1 MQKHVLSVASLR
13 NFPNNNNF
21 LFYFFQVV
29 TIVHFCL
36 ISNALMGF
44 WPNAYLFVNVLFLIS
59 LFWSI
64 HSTES
69 VDAVNTVIFI
79 LRYGLKLI

>member
-1 MQKHVLSVASLR
+1 MQKHVLSGASLR

-21 LFYFFQVV
+21 LFNFFQVV

-44 WPNAYLFVNVLFLIS
+44 WPNAYLFVNFLFLIS